1 MAVINLRELL
11 VRDVLV
17 KVKASFLTVL
27 ESEGVRN
34 NVRHKSGCRMLR

>member
-27 ESEGVRN
+27 ESEGSETMSDTSLVAE
-34 NVRHKSGCRMLR
+34 C